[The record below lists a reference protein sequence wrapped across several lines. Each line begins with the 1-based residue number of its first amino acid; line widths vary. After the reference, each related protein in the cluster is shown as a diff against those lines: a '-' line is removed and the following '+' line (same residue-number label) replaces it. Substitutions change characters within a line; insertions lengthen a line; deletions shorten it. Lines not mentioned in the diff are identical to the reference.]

1 MTELKGEVNST
12 TTIVGDFN
20 SSFEI
25 MCRTIKWLS
34 RETVNLNNTINEVD
48 LTDIYRTVYL
58 TITAHTFLSAQRSF
72 PKIDHILGHRLSL
85 NRFRKIDNIQSYPL

>member
-25 MCRTIKWLS
+25 MCRTIKRLS

-58 TITAHTFLSAQRSF
+58 TIIAHIFLSAQRSF

>member
-1 MTELKGEVNST
+1 MTELKREVNST

-25 MCRTIKWLS
+25 MCRTTKWLS

-48 LTDIYRTVYL
+48 LTDIYKST
-58 TITAHTFLSAQRSF
+58 
-72 PKIDHILGHRLSL
+72 
-85 NRFRKIDNIQSYPL
+85 